1 MVNYRIIRSSRKT
14 LALQI
19 TDEGLLV
26 RAPLRMS
33 EGQIRAFVE
42 AKKGW
47 IDKNLQK
54 QAAQPAQ
61 PAFTQ
66 AQLQELAHR
75 AAAVIPERVAF
86 FARRLGVSWGRIGIR
101 AQHTRWGSCSTKGN
115 LNFNCLLMLTPPEIL
130 DYVVIHELC
139 HRLEMNHSAAFWSR
153 VESLCPDHR
162 ACRKWL
168 KENGAGLI
176 RRLPK

>member
-1 MVNYRIIRSSRKT
+1 MVNYRIIRSNRKT
-14 LALQI
+14 LSLQI

-26 RAPLRMS
+26 RAPLRMP

-42 AKKGW
+42 QKRSW
-47 IDKNLQK
+47 IEKHLQK
-54 QAAQPAQ
+54 RVAQPAE

-66 AQLQELAHR
+66 VQLQELAYR
-75 AAAVIPERVAF
+75 ASVVIPERVAH
-86 FARRLGVSWGRIGIR
+86 FAGCLGVTYGRVSIR
-101 AQHTRWGSCSTKGN
+101 SQHTRWGSCSRKGN
-115 LNFNCLLMLTPPEIL
+115 LNFNCLLMLMPPEIL

-153 VESLCPDHR
+153 VESLCPDYR
-162 ACRKWL
+162 ACRRWL
-168 KENGAGLI
+168 KEKGAGLI